1 VNYKNIIHIS
11 EQGPWGKPKN
21 GGGLGGGGLGG
32 GRKPGLGG
40 DNGGQK
46 DVDELIEEIS
56 RKFKDVF
63 GGGNSGGGEDKKDN
77 GNKILYFGFLAFF
90 AFWVVSGIYQLQPG
104 EQGVVTRFGKFERLA
119 TSGLNYHMP
128 YPFEGLDIVN
138 SEEIRMESLG
148 VGNNKGNS
156 KFAVA
161 GGEEEMLML
170 TGDENIIN
178 LSFNV
183 QWKVR
188 EAKDFVFNIPNPAQ
202 TVRSVVESAMRD
214 VIGRTMINSVLTEG
228 KSQVQEETRKLAQE
242 TLDNYKAGI
251 EIRNVNL
258 LNASFPG
265 AVVDAARDVQ
275 AARADQ
281 ERARNEAEAYK
292 NDILPR
298 ARGQAERMKQEAE
311 GYKQEVVAK
320 AQGDAA
326 RFISVYN
333 QYKQAQ
339 DVTKRRMYLETM
351 EKVLVGAD
359 KTIIDNK
366 AGVVPYLPLSEIKP
380 SAGDKKEGL

>member
-1 VNYKNIIHIS
+1 MSDKNIIHIS

-21 GGGLGGGGLGG
+21 GGGGRKPNLGGG
-32 GRKPGLGG
+32 
-40 DNGGQK
+40 NGGQK
-46 DVDELIEEIS
+46 DVDDLIEEIS

-63 GGGNSGGGEDKKDN
+63 GGGNGGGEDKKDG
-77 GNKILYFGFLAFF
+77 GNKILYFGFLVFF
-90 AFWVVSGIYQLQPG
+90 ALWIVSGIYQLQPG

-119 TSGLNYHMP
+119 TSGLNYRLP

-138 SEEIRMESLG
+138 SEEIRMETLG
-148 VGNNKGNS
+148 AANKGGS
-156 KFAVA
+156 KFVLA
-161 GGEEEMLML
+161 GDEEMLML

-188 EAKDFVFNIPNPAQ
+188 EAKDFVFNIPSPAQ

-214 VIGRTMINSVLTEG
+214 VIGRTMINAVLTEG

-258 LNASFPG
+258 LDASFPG

-326 RFISVYN
+326 RFISVYD

-339 DVTKRRMYLETM
+339 EVTKKRMYLETM
-351 EKVLVGAD
+351 EKILIGAD

-366 AGVVPYLPLSEIKP
+366 TGVVPYLPLSEIKP